1 MTQTASFRS
10 PRAGLTLRGTVLTAA
25 LAALAALPG
34 IRTAQAAAP
43 THLTI
48 SYSEK
53 VGDELSLWIADDG
66 GYFKKE
72 GLDVTVR
79 YIPSREGI
87 PALLTNQV
95 QIASIGGPDA
105 LSAVAAGT
113 KLKFFATLSPELVFQ
128 LWARPQYATKAALK
142 GQRVGVPSATGSLY
156 AATVLSLQKLG
167 LSTQDVAITS
177 LGSVPNV
184 DSALI
189 AGSIVAAASHPP
201 ATYVFQKHGFVKM
214 LDLVKDHIPAINT
227 GLLATDAY
235 IKANPEICQKVTDAL
250 IAALH
255 REKTDQAFTEK
266 EMAKY
271 MHVKNKA
278 QADFTYDFYA
288 KQIAPAIPMP
298 EVKQLEQAKQA
309 LGVSNPKV
317 KTVDLA
323 EMIDQQFVKAAVAKK
338 K

>member
-1 MTQTASFRS
+1 MTETASFRPS
-10 PRAGLTLRGTVLTAA
+10 RARATLRGTVFIAALTA
-25 LAALAALPG
+25 LATVPG
-34 IRTAQAAAP
+34 IRIAHAAA

-105 LSAVAAGT
+105 LSAEAAGT
-113 KLKFFATLSPELVFQ
+113 KLKFFATLSPVLTFQ
-128 LWARPQYATKAALK
+128 LWAQPAHATKAGLE
-142 GQRVGVPSATGSLY
+142 GQRIGVPSTTGSMY
-156 AATVLSLQKLG
+156 GATVLALEKLG
-167 LSTQDVAITS
+167 LPLHDVAITS

-189 AGSIVAAASHPP
+189 AGSIAAAASHPP
-201 ATYVFQKHGFVKM
+201 ATYEFQKHGDVKM
-214 LDLVKDHIPAINT
+214 VDLAKERIPSINT

-250 IAALH
+250 VEALH

-266 EMAKY
+266 EMEKY
-271 MHVKNKA
+271 MHVKEKA
-278 QADFTYDFYA
+278 VADFTYDFYA
-288 KQIAPAIPMP
+288 KEIAPSIPMP
-298 EVKQLEQAKQA
+298 EAKQLEPAKKA
-309 LGVSNPKV
+309 LSLTNAKM
-317 KTVDLA
+317 KNVDLA
-323 EMIDQQFVKAAVAKK
+323 AMIDQQFVKTAVASKK
-338 K
+338 

>member
-1 MTQTASFRS
+1 MAQISFYRSRARSAFRGAMVTA
-10 PRAGLTLRGTVLTAA
+10 G
-25 LAALAALPG
+25 LAALAAVPG
-34 IRTAQAAAP
+34 IRTAHAAAA
-43 THLTI
+43 HLTI

-53 VGDELSLWIADDG
+53 VGDELALWIADDG
-66 GYFKKE
+66 GYFKKQ

-113 KLKFFATLSPELVFQ
+113 KLKFFLTLSPVLTFQ
-128 LWARPQYATKAALK
+128 LWAQPAHASKAGLK
-142 GQRVGVPSATGSLY
+142 GQRIGVPSTTGSMY
-156 AATVLSLQKLG
+156 GATVLSLEKLG
-167 LSTQDVAITS
+167 MSPRDVAITS

-201 ATYVFQKHGFVKM
+201 ATYEFQKHGDVKM
-214 LDLVKDHIPAINT
+214 VDLAKERIPAINT

-250 IAALH
+250 IEALH
-255 REKTDQAFTEK
+255 REKTDRAFTEK
-266 EMAKY
+266 EMEKY
-271 MHVKNKA
+271 MHVKSKA
-278 QADFTYDFYA
+278 VADFTYDFYA
-288 KQIAPAIPMP
+288 KEIAPSIPMP
-298 EVKQLEQAKQA
+298 EAKQLEQAKKA
-309 LGVSNPKV
+309 LSITNPKV
-317 KTVDLA
+317 KNVDLA
-323 EMIDQQFVKAAVAKK
+323 AMIDQSFVRKAAEHMK
-338 K
+338 